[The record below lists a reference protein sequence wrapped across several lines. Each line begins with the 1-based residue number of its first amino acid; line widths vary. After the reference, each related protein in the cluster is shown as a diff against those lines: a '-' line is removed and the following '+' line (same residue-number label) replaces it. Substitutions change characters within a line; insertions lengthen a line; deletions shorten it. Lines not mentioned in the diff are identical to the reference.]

1 MIRLGLRNTRKT
13 ERKQTLIV
21 AGTCGHVIAC
31 GLLGWCTRV
40 FLSTWVHACFYCA
53 IYKECWTL
61 ISFCDICVSAC
72 HCIRCYSRDLTC
84 ERGSVGQSE
93 GLLIPR
99 LLVRFR
105 LIPEN
110 SNSHGFELHRPSI
123 KGTKLLL
130 KVIKAIIITSLFL
143 LPIPSHTT
151 L

>member
-1 MIRLGLRNTRKT
+1 
-13 ERKQTLIV
+13 
-21 AGTCGHVIAC
+21 
-31 GLLGWCTRV
+31 
-40 FLSTWVHACFYCA
+40 
-53 IYKECWTL
+53 
-61 ISFCDICVSAC
+61 
-72 HCIRCYSRDLTC
+72 
-84 ERGSVGQSE
+84 
-93 GLLIPR
+93 

-110 SNSHGFELHRPSI
+110 SNSQGFELHRPSI